1 VSTTLA
7 QPDSRPPQPGAAA
20 DVTGEG
26 TDEPRPLPAA
36 QPARFSRAWW
46 GSVLPLPTPR
56 LAAAVGA
63 VAVLVLV
70 VPAAWGAVAIVLAVG
85 VVDAVL
91 APAPWRVPVT
101 RQLRTVVPLG
111 ERAPLTW
118 TVINPSRYH
127 VEIGVAEDPAPSLHL
142 QHRRTSARVAPDA
155 TARTTTHLQPA
166 RRGRFTLPHLT
177 VRTSGPLGLAS
188 RQHRRP
194 HVDHLEVHPAFRSRR
209 EAELRVTRGRIL
221 EVGLRSAMAQGR
233 GTLFE
238 ALRDYTPDDEVRRV
252 DWAATARVGRPI
264 VRTYRAERNQN
275 VLVMLDTGRLM
286 AGMVGD
292 VPRLDHAMDA
302 AMALTTVATRL
313 GDRAGLLAFSA
324 GVRAAVP
331 PRGDRG
337 QLLRVTRAMFELE
350 PDLTE
355 SAYDEVFGVA
365 VAQQQTRS
373 LLVILTELASE
384 ALAETLVPALPLLLS
399 RHLVVVGSVQDP
411 DVEAWRTEPPTDTD
425 QAYRAAG
432 AATVRR
438 ARDRTGDLL
447 RQMGAIVVD
456 APPGR
461 LAGRL
466 ADAYLDVKV
475 TGRL

>member
-1 VSTTLA
+1 VSTLLA
-7 QPDSRPPQPGAAA
+7 PPDSRPPQPGASADDAGRSGDTRPLAA
-20 DVTGEG
+20 DPPKGHGRT
-26 TDEPRPLPAA
+26 
-36 QPARFSRAWW
+36 WW

-56 LAAAVGA
+56 LAIAVGA
-63 VAVLVLV
+63 VAVLVAL
-70 VPAAWGAVAIVLAVG
+70 VPAAWGAVMIVLAVG
-85 VVDAVL
+85 IVDAVL

-101 RQLRTVVPLG
+101 RDVRDVIPLG
-111 ERAPLTW
+111 EEAPLTW
-118 TVINPSRYH
+118 TVINPSRYP
-127 VEIGVAEDPAPSLHL
+127 VEIAVAEDPAPSLRL
-142 QHRRTSARVAPDA
+142 QHRRASTRVAPGA
-155 TARTTTHLQPA
+155 TARTTTHLRPS
-166 RRGRFTLPHLT
+166 RRGRFTLAHLT
-177 VRTSGPLGLAS
+177 VRTFGPLGLAS

-194 HVDHLEVHPAFRSRR
+194 HVDDLEVHPAFRSRR

-275 VLVMLDTGRLM
+275 VLILLDTGRLM

-365 VAQQQTRS
+365 VAQQRSRS
-373 LLVILTELASE
+373 LLVVLTELASE

-411 DVEAWRTEPPTDTD
+411 DVEAWRTQPPSDTD

-456 APPGR
+456 APPGK

>member
-1 VSTTLA
+1 MSTTLA
-7 QPDSRPPQPGAAA
+7 PPDSRPPQPGAAA
-20 DVTGEG
+20 NDAGRHEET
-26 TDEPRPLPAA
+26 RPLPANP
-36 QPARFSRAWW
+36 PARFRRAWW
-46 GSVLPLPTPR
+46 GSILPLPTPR
-56 LAAAVGA
+56 LAIAVGA
-63 VAVLVLV
+63 VAGLVAL
-70 VPAAWGAVAIVLAVG
+70 VPAAWGAVVIVLAVG
-85 VVDAVL
+85 IVDAVL
-91 APAPWRVPVT
+91 APAPWRVPAT
-101 RQLRTVVPLG
+101 RQVRDVIPLG
-111 ERAPLTW
+111 EEASLSW
-118 TVINPSRYH
+118 TVINPSRYP
-127 VEIGVAEDPAPSLHL
+127 VEIAIAEDPAPSLRL
-142 QHRRTSARVAPDA
+142 QHRRTTIRVAPDA
-155 TARTTTHLQPA
+155 TARTTTHLQPS
-166 RRGRFTLPHLT
+166 RRGRFTLVHLT
-177 VRTSGPLGLAS
+177 VRTFGPLGLAS
-188 RQHRRP
+188 RQHRRS
-194 HVDHLEVHPAFRSRR
+194 HIDHLEVHPAFRSRR

-275 VLVMLDTGRLM
+275 VLILLDTGRLM

-313 GDRAGLLAFSA
+313 GDRAGMLAFSA

-365 VAQQQTRS
+365 VAQQRSRS
-373 LLVILTELASE
+373 LLVVLTELASE

-411 DVEAWRTEPPTDTD
+411 DVEAWRTAPPADTD

-456 APPGR
+456 APPGK